1 MMTKVIDLSE
11 YRKRVKNISSEA
23 MRDGLVP
30 LEVALAE
37 ADTDKCLQK
46 LSKYGLSSVHVR
58 SVKDYPSRDIYFMG
72 LKEAIWVNK
81 KILEHENASKDEAML
96 RIDLIQMLENLDFTL
111 MDRMWESIQEA

>member
-1 MMTKVIDLSE
+1 MSNVIQLSE
-11 YRKRVKNISSEA
+11 YRQRVKNISSEA

-37 ADTDKCLQK
+37 ADTEKCLQK

-58 SVKDYPSRDIYFMG
+58 SVKDYPSRDIYFVG

-81 KILEHENASKDEAML
+81 KILQHESATEAETTL

>member
-1 MMTKVIDLSE
+1 MSNVIQLSE
-11 YRKRVKNISSEA
+11 YRQRVKNISSEA

-58 SVKDYPSRDIYFMG
+58 SVKDYPSRDIYFIG

-81 KILEHENASKDEAML
+81 KILQHESSDDSEMSL

>member
-1 MMTKVIDLSE
+1 MSNVIQLSE
-11 YRKRVKNISSEA
+11 YRQRVKNISSEA

-37 ADTDKCLQK
+37 ADTEKCLQK

-58 SVKDYPSRDIYFMG
+58 SVKDYPSRDIYFVG

-81 KILEHENASKDEAML
+81 KILQHESATETETTL

>member
-1 MMTKVIDLSE
+1 MSNVIQLNE
-11 YRKRVKNISSEA
+11 YRQRVKNISSEA

-58 SVKDYPSRDIYFMG
+58 SVKDYPSRDIYFIG

-81 KILEHENASKDEAML
+81 KILQHESETETEMSL

-111 MDRMWESIQEA
+111 MDRMWESIQQA